1 MMQKN
6 KAMSMYHASLLEAGN
21 CVMPRAHKSVARI
34 LSSGV
39 TCTSNSNDVVF

>member
-6 KAMSMYHASLLEAGN
+6 KAMYHASLLEAGN
-21 CVMPRAHKSVARI
+21 CVMPRAQHKSVARI

-39 TCTSNSNDVVF
+39 TCTSNGVVF